1 MHSNAISAPAYLEL
15 PSPEMIGDEDVNCAL
30 LSAMRLWAEETRE
43 ARDAEEEHNSRLR
56 QLMN

>member
-1 MHSNAISAPAYLEL
+1 MHSKAISAPAYLEL

-30 LSAMRLWAEETRE
+30 LSAMRLWAEETQE

>member
-15 PSPEMIGDEDVNCAL
+15 PRSEMTGDEDVNCAL
-30 LSAMRLWAEETRE
+30 LSAMRLWAQETQK
-43 ARDAEEEHNSRLR
+43 ARDAEEERNSRLR